1 MYYTLDAC
9 SSNFAVGAM
18 SSPNWMSEKNLYSL
32 FFQNICYLMYHFLK
46 STFLQ
51 GNKII
56 VPEVLIFFSFPFS
69 SLLQPRIDD
78 KHSRWL
84 HLRIRPSSFPY
95 LDTGK
100 YPSPSKVK
108 VKALVDGRWTLA
120 FRDEESCKSALSM
133 ILEEINFQSV
143 EVERRIKPLLDIK

>member
-1 MYYTLDAC
+1 ML
-9 SSNFAVGAM
+9 
-18 SSPNWMSEKNLYSL
+18 PNVPFNVIH
-32 FFQNICYLMYHFLK
+32 FFF
-46 STFLQ
+46 Q
-51 GNKII
+51 GNKIK
-56 VPEVLIFFSFPFS
+56 VAPEVLIIFSFPFS

-100 YPSPSKVK
+100 YPSPSPSKVK

-143 EVERRIKPLLDIK
+143 EVERRIKPLLDIE